1 MSGLLTA
8 AIGYQFVG
16 PTPLFSI
23 EPLVYNNNIVLF
35 IPATSKLMP
44 KLREVI
50 SFFFFY
56 LCYAPTNH
64 TILDLYISLLSF
76 SLAACIATVYA

>member
-50 SFFFFY
+50 SFFSSFIY
-56 LCYAPTNH
+56 TMHLLI
-64 TILDLYISLLSF
+64 ILFWTYIS
-76 SLAACIATVYA
+76 VY